1 MDSLLANYA
10 SSDDEEREEQPPS
23 DKPVKLETGAGV
35 EKDAEFLSESS
46 AKRGG
51 IFSSL
56 PPPKSSLFNS
66 LPPPK
71 SQSLPNPK
79 PQAEFEHQRDADEH
93 DEQIVESSKPK
104 SSSSSSLF
112 ASLPPPKSSSS
123 SSSSASKRVV
133 QFRPPTIAK
142 PYSGTFDDEDEDDDE
157 GEQERER
164 KRSKESISTSSAK
177 SFLSSIP
184 APRNSATLGALP
196 SASGAGRRSI
206 LETEAPAS
214 SVVSKPGNDAVVN
227 PNVGSLLD
235 QSSELNYGYSSWSSE
250 SESHAYYSGYG
261 AVADDNVGLAPVGS
275 SSTGNDQFHE
285 VYDHSSSLGGES
297 YAYYGAYGVG
307 STAVGTVATA
317 GSDAGMNSNEG
328 SYEAVDYSYGNGQH
342 VEYTNHGG
350 SYGDYGN
357 DAEYENN
364 WSSTTA
370 VHEVPGIVGNALP
383 LPVKRGRK
391 DVPPEIVEVKQD
403 ELMKNR
409 PREDQV
415 KLTGIAFGPAYQPTS
430 TKGKPSKLH
439 KRKHQI
445 GSLYFDMRQ
454 KEMELAERR
463 AKGYLTKAQTQAK
476 YGWDESRLGFTTFGL
491 L

>member
-10 SSDDEEREEQPPS
+10 SSDDEEREEQPPPA
-23 DKPVKLETGAGV
+23 KPVKLEIGAGV

-46 AKRGG
+46 AKRVAYSALCRRLNRL
-51 IFSSL
+51 FSIHSRR
-56 PPPKSSLFNS
+56 
-66 LPPPK
+66 
-71 SQSLPNPK
+71 PNPNLSITLSPK
-79 PQAEFEHQRDADEH
+79 RSLNIKETLMSTMNKLWRVPSLNPRPLLRCSLHFLSPNRLCHLLPLPQRGLF
-93 DEQIVESSKPK
+93 
-104 SSSSSSLF
+104 SLGLRRLQ
-112 ASLPPPKSSSS
+112 SRILVLLMMKMRMMM
-123 SSSSASKRVV
+123 K
-133 QFRPPTIAK
+133 
-142 PYSGTFDDEDEDDDE
+142 YSGT
-157 GEQERER
+157 QE
-164 KRSKESISTSSAK
+164 
-177 SFLSSIP
+177 
-184 APRNSATLGALP
+184 LGY
-196 SASGAGRRSI
+196 SGRFAFCFRCGRRSI

-214 SVVSKPGNDAVVN
+214 SVVSKPANDAVVK
-227 PNVGSLLD
+227 PNVGSLQD
-235 QSSELNYGYSSWSSE
+235 QSNELNYGYSSWSSE
-250 SESHAYYSGYG
+250 SESHAYYG
-261 AVADDNVGLAPVGS
+261 AVTDDNVGSAPVGS
-275 SSTGNDQFHE
+275 SSTGNYQFHE
-285 VYDHSSSLGGES
+285 VYDHSTSLGGES

-307 STAVGTVATA
+307 STAVGSVGTA

-342 VEYTNHGG
+342 AEYTNYGG

-357 DAEYENN
+357 DAQYENN
-364 WSSTTA
+364 WSNTTA
-370 VHEVPGIVGNALP
+370 LHEVPGLVGNALP
-383 LPVKRGRK
+383 LPGKRGRK

-430 TKGKPSKLH
+430 TKGKPTKLH

-476 YGWDESRLGFTTFGL
+476 YGW
-491 L
+491 

>member
-10 SSDDEEREEQPPS
+10 SSDDEEQPPPQ
-23 DKPVKLETGAGV
+23 KPVKLETGAGV
-35 EKDAEFLSESS
+35 EKAGDFHPKSS

-51 IFSSL
+51 ILSSL

-71 SQSLPNPK
+71 PQSFSHPK
-79 PQAEFEHQRDADEH
+79 PQALEHQREH
-93 DEQIVESSKPK
+93 DEKIVESSKPK

-112 ASLPPPKSSSS
+112 ASLPLPKSASS

-142 PYSGTFDDEDEDDDE
+142 PYSGSFDDEDEDDDE
-157 GEQERER
+157 GERER

-177 SFLSSIP
+177 SSLSSIIP

-196 SASGAGRRSI
+196 PASGSGRRSM
-206 LETEAPAS
+206 LETDAPAS
-214 SVVSKPGNDAVVN
+214 SVGSKPGNDAVVN
-227 PNVGSLLD
+227 PNVGSLQD
-235 QSSELNYGYSSWSSE
+235 QSSELNYGYPSWSSE

-261 AVADDNVGLAPVGS
+261 AITDVGSTPVVGS
-275 SSTGNDQFHE
+275 SSTGNDQSHE

-307 STAVGTVATA
+307 STAVSSVGTA
-317 GSDAGMNSNEG
+317 GSDAGMNSNAG
-328 SYEAVDYSYGNGQH
+328 SYEAVDYSYGNGQQ
-342 VEYTNHGG
+342 VEYTNYGG

-357 DAEYENN
+357 DAQYENN
-364 WSSTTA
+364 WSNATA
-370 VHEVPGIVGNALP
+370 LPEVRGIVDSALP
-383 LPVKRGRK
+383 LPGKRGRK

-415 KLTGIAFGPAYQPTS
+415 KLTGIAFGPTYQPTS
-430 TKGKPSKLH
+430 TKGKPTKLH

-476 YGWDESRLGFTTFGL
+476 YGW
-491 L
+491 

>member
-10 SSDDEEREEQPPS
+10 SSDDEEREEQPLPE
-23 DKPVKLETGAGV
+23 KPVKLETGAGV
-35 EKDAEFLSESS
+35 EKDAEFLSELS

-112 ASLPPPKSSSS
+112 ASLPQPKLSSS

-142 PYSGTFDDEDEDDDE
+142 PYSGTFDDD
-157 GEQERER
+157 
-164 KRSKESISTSSAK
+164 
-177 SFLSSIP
+177 
-184 APRNSATLGALP
+184 
-196 SASGAGRRSI
+196 
-206 LETEAPAS
+206 
-214 SVVSKPGNDAVVN
+214 VSKKEKGRDQKNQYPPLLQSHSCPVFRHPGTR
-227 PNVGSLLD
+227 LLWALCLLHQD
-235 QSSELNYGYSSWSSE
+235 QSSELNYGYSSWTSE

-261 AVADDNVGLAPVGS
+261 AVTDDNVGSAPVGS

-307 STAVGTVATA
+307 STAVGTVGTA

-342 VEYTNHGG
+342 VEYTNYGG
-350 SYGDYGN
+350 SYGDY
-357 DAEYENN
+357 E
-364 WSSTTA
+364 
-370 VHEVPGIVGNALP
+370 
-383 LPVKRGRK
+383 GRK

-430 TKGKPSKLH
+430 TKGKPTKLH

-454 KEMELAERR
+454 KEMELSERR
-463 AKGYLTKAQTQAK
+463 AKGLAIRKQ
-476 YGWDESRLGFTTFGL
+476 GNWNI
-491 L
+491 